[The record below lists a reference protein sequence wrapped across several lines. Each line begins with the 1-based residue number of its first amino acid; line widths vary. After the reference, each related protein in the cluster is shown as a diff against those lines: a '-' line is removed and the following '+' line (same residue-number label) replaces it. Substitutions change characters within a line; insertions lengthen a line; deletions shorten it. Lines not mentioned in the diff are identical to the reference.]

1 MNRFKGVMAACLA
14 IAWMTGC
21 SGPSEELCEKACE
34 NVGTVVAGSS
44 VGDAKTGMPELG
56 NCVRTCLP
64 QSKDYVECLSEAKTL
79 KSLRECHGDS
89 ES

>member
-1 MNRFKGVMAACLA
+1 MNGFKAGMAAGLA
-14 IAWMTGC
+14 ILWMTGC

-34 NVGTVVAGSS
+34 NVGVVVAGSS
-44 VGDAKTGMPELG
+44 AGDAKAGVPELG

-64 QSKDYVECLSEAKTL
+64 QSKDYVQCLSEAKTI

-89 ES
+89 EG